1 MPNPLRILDTVGDV
15 IKGSGKTAGKTA
27 GSKTDDVIDAEV
39 IDVVE
44 DSAKAGTKAAGKTA
58 EAAKEAEKKSRLGG
72 IAKGGALAGGVLG
85 VGYIGTQLAGGDDK
99 PELVK
104 PNGGGV
110 AGAVAGAAGAA
121 RDAVGMGSGTV
132 EFDPEVLEPFI
143 NELNARADDL
153 EAVLASAPDAFAALQ
168 AYLRR
173 DTLGSPTRSGAASP
187 IVADMDQALTKTQET
202 FTAAAN
208 GVITQ
213 LRGDA
218 ARLKAILTG
227 HLDNEESNVAAINN
241 IDTTTV

>member
-1 MPNPLRILDTVGDV
+1 MPNPLQILDAVGDA
-15 IKGSGKTAGKTA
+15 IKAGKEAGKAADAAAAVAKTTDAAADATKVAEEASRIARLKTLAGDHKLATAG
-27 GSKTDDVIDAEV
+27 
-39 IDVVE
+39 VV
-44 DSAKAGTKAAGKTA
+44 G
-58 EAAKEAEKKSRLGG
+58 
-72 IAKGGALAGGVLG
+72 GGALGAGYLG
-85 VGYIGTQLAGGDDK
+85 SKVFGGDGDDK
-99 PELVK
+99 PETPELVK

-110 AGAVAGAAGAA
+110 AGSVAGAAK
-121 RDAVGMGSGTV
+121 DAFGGGGGDQTV
-132 EFDPEVLEPFI
+132 SFDPEVLEPFI

-153 EAVLASAPDAFAALQ
+153 EAVLTSAPDAFAALQ

-173 DTLGSPTRSGAASP
+173 DALGAPTRSGGASP
-187 IVADMDQALTKTQET
+187 ILADLDQALGKTQEV
-202 FTAAAN
+202 FAAAAT